1 MEKAIRKIFQSIISE
16 PELKILLED
25 ELNKY
30 NKSSLEEDSDPLP
43 ELNINIALSRVLI
56 DQDCRIFLT
65 DYNNAEI
72 DIQGYQAKT
81 IYILHLLSPRGIS
94 NSNLNQ
100 YKELMKTIYMEI
112 CKHKLGDEYRAENM
126 ITGLL
131 ERKSGI
137 NDATNKIRKAL
148 QMVISDDQIFK
159 YYVISGKRKGKRRI
173 LLPKDM
179 VDIDNQALKQIK
191 DTIIEMNIC

>member
-1 MEKAIRKIFQSIISE
+1 MEKAIRRIFQNIISE

-25 ELNKY
+25 ELSKY

-43 ELNINIALSRVLI
+43 ELDTNIALSRVLI
-56 DQDCRIFLT
+56 DQDCRIFLM

-94 NSNLNQ
+94 NLSLSQ
-100 YKELMKTIYMEI
+100 YKELMKTIYMET

-126 ITGLL
+126 INGLL
-131 ERKSGI
+131 DRKSGI

-148 QMVISDDQIFK
+148 QIAISDDQIFK

-179 VDIDNQALKQIK
+179 VDIENQILKQIK